1 VNFVNQKE
9 KVGDSDEEVKTN
21 AFSLGRSRIGVVK
34 VWSDKVMTKMNL
46 NANLMNSIPNTYLN
60 LVELAFVDYKL
71 VPGIAT
77 LRAGIIPSFWHANV
91 YAHYGYRF
99 TGKLLPDEKG
109 HAFTYRDAG
118 VAILGGFAGMVKY
131 FVSATNGTQG
141 NKAGGDKATAYTVG
155 VAISPVGKLVTLLG
169 NWYSE
174 AISDKDKYS
183 EIDANLMVTL
193 DMGIRI
199 GAGYYTYK
207 HDTGGSVPNPN
218 GIYGYLVVGLQKLAQ
233 LPLEFMFYYGSKDED
248 DDNTKKSD
256 MKVGLTYLTYKGIK
270 YNVEYRQS
278 KTNYD
283 KETTTKKDT
292 TDTYMSLN
300 IQFTF

>member
-1 VNFVNQKE
+1 
-9 KVGDSDEEVKTN
+9 
-21 AFSLGRSRIGVVK
+21 
-34 VWSDKVMTKMNL
+34 
-46 NANLMNSIPNTYLN
+46 
-60 LVELAFVDYKL
+60 
-71 VPGIAT
+71 
-77 LRAGIIPSFWHANV
+77 
-91 YAHYGYRF
+91 
-99 TGKLLPDEKG
+99 
-109 HAFTYRDAG
+109 
-118 VAILGGFAGMVKY
+118 MVKY
-131 FVSATNGTQG
+131 FVSVTDGTH
-141 NKAGGDKATAYTVG
+141 DKSDKGMAYTAG
-155 VAISPVGKLVTLLG
+155 VAVSPMGKLLTVLLNYYNEYDSNG
-169 NWYSE
+169 DPSNN
-174 AISDKDKYS
+174 ITKGIKYS
-183 EIDANLMVTL
+183 EIDANLMLTL
-193 DMGIRI
+193 DMGVRF
-199 GAGYYTYK
+199 GAGYYTYSK
-207 HDTGGSVPNPN
+207 DYGQSKVNKPN